1 MKQTRNL
8 EDLLRQYDLLA
19 APAARDA
26 AVTGICNDSRH
37 KEVLPAVLKHLVSQI
52 ENYNE
57 TKKKE
62 TGEPAYEHL
71 IYRIKSEDS
80 MREKCQRK
88 GLPPVPKSALYDIHD
103 AIGIRIVCCFL
114 NDIYDN
120 IKFIESIPGAKVI
133 VGKDYIKSAKPN
145 GYRSFHMILRM
156 DVPFEDVLGQNPGQ
170 YFAEIQ
176 LRTIAMDSWA
186 SLEHQ
191 MKYKKDIKNPE
202 MIVRE
207 LKRCADELAS
217 CDLSM
222 QTIRN
227 LIRDEH

>member
-1 MKQTRNL
+1 MAESIYGK
-8 EDLLRQYDLLA
+8 
-19 APAARDA
+19 
-26 AVTGICNDSRH
+26 H

-133 VGKDYIKSAKPN
+133 IGKDYIKSAKPN

-227 LIRDEH
+227 LIRDEQLSGASAGCPRLGRILFHKGVIV